1 MANIVEMTIVDGLK
15 HLDKD
20 LSGIILC
27 KLSFL
32 IEMLIKLAAFEET
45 ELTKNLLCDKVEIA
59 IIFIGLIKFH
69 NVGVV
74 EFLEDFN
81 LGNELIEV
89 ADVGFRDFLDCAV
102 GVFFGEEFG
111 LVDGA
116 VCAFA
121 EFL

>member
-1 MANIVEMTIVDGLK
+1 MFV
-15 HLDKD
+15 
-20 LSGIILC
+20 
-27 KLSFL
+27 
-32 IEMLIKLAAFEET
+32 
-45 ELTKNLLCDKVEIA
+45 
-59 IIFIGLIKFH
+59 IFVGLIKFH

-74 EFLEDFN
+74 EFLEDFY

-89 ADVGFRDFLDCAV
+89 ADVGFSDFLDCAV

-121 EFL
+121 QFLYLDVKYLLELVKLFDGLAVGVAEE